1 MKTFLLATVLTM
13 GPIAASAA
21 PILIDD
27 FRSTQVVADRP
38 VEGFPRRSET
48 FGPTVIGG
56 QRELVV
62 KTLNRGGP
70 FATTL
75 SSNQADEE
83 LLNFSNQSNQRGV
96 GTVRYDGKG
105 QSGLGGVDLL
115 VGGAS
120 SGFEFVV
127 ENADA
132 ELTIAVTVQDTEG
145 GVSLF
150 EKTFPQEIKSQS
162 VDLLFD
168 DFDGT
173 ASFAAIDAIEFAF
186 SGPQDLDASFER
198 ILVSAVPLPASGLLL
213 GAAAVGLIALRRRM
227 A

>member
-1 MKTFLLATVLTM
+1 MKTFLLAATLVT

-27 FRSTQVVADRP
+27 FRSTQIVADRP
-38 VEGFPRRSET
+38 VEGFPRRNEV

-56 QRELVV
+56 QRELIA
-62 KTLNRGGP
+62 KTLDRGGP
-70 FATTL
+70 FATSI
-75 SSNQADEE
+75 SSNQAGEE

-105 QSGLGGVDLL
+105 QSGLGAVDLL
-115 VGGAS
+115 MDGAS
-120 SGFEFVV
+120 RGFAFAV

-132 ELTIAVTVQDTEG
+132 ELTIAVTVQDAEG
-145 GVSLF
+145 GVSML
-150 EKTFPQEIKSQS
+150 ERTYPRAIKSQPVS
-162 VDLLFD
+162 LLFS
-168 DFDGT
+168 DFSGT
-173 ASFAAIDAIEFAF
+173 ASFSAVDAMEFSF

-198 ILVSAVPLPASGLLL
+198 ITVSAVPLPASGLLL
-213 GAAAVGLIALRRRM
+213 GAAAISLIALRRRL